1 MHKLGKNLKKCII
14 CLLAMEAAA
23 MLICGCGKESA
34 EGNNVVAESEIFV
47 PEDTVPPQTEEE
59 NSGISIEEVIE
70 LALAEGEKYYDN
82 LRLTE
87 VHSYDNDRIRRIDA
101 GSDGNREW
109 WYVDLA
115 NEEMNYVS
123 MLFHNDELMLTMNY
137 DNNGNYG
144 LYDIDE
150 MKITCAEA
158 VQKAKELGIRGG
170 NPEVEEEW
178 VSGYNFQLM
187 YGSLVEAPDDRILM
201 LGVIGISENGNFTRV
216 DFDAATGEI
225 VLAEE
230 RVERADGSM
239 EYRRIPVR
247 EEPLQETAAVTESQS
262 AEGTES
268 DESLS
273 EAEIQELFSLARQY
287 LVDPE
292 KLIEAVER
300 RDDSPW
306 SNLKVYEQEEWE
318 ALMTERYGDAWKEW

>member
-1 MHKLGKNLKKCII
+1 M
-14 CLLAMEAAA
+14 
-23 MLICGCGKESA
+23 
-34 EGNNVVAESEIFV
+34 
-47 PEDTVPPQTEEE
+47 
-59 NSGISIEEVIE
+59 
-70 LALAEGEKYYDN
+70 
-82 LRLTE
+82 
-87 VHSYDNDRIRRIDA
+87 
-101 GSDGNREW
+101 
-109 WYVDLA
+109 
-115 NEEMNYVS
+115 
-123 MLFHNDELMLTMNY
+123 
-137 DNNGNYG
+137 
-144 LYDIDE
+144 
-150 MKITCAEA
+150 
-158 VQKAKELGIRGG
+158 
-170 NPEVEEEW
+170 
-178 VSGYNFQLM
+178 
-187 YGSLVEAPDDRILM
+187 VEAPDDRILM

-273 EAEIQELFSLARQY
+273 EAEIRELFSLARQY